1 MFDKELFKKICDV
14 SCEWGELEKFVIHID
29 KKEFDLDNAFD
40 KYYKAENIIHAIE
53 KYQAKEIDAKFLAY
67 WANAYDWIIMS
78 GFKIESDD
86 RSVSLKDVL
95 FFELSDWLDSLSF
108 LDDGED
114 LNKSEEYKN
123 VFKVLDYFL
132 QDIDD
137 CEAVFA
143 LDADEDDE
151 DYIGYAHYADVLI
164 RNDNAKYFIKI
175 YLDSYYFDDN
185 VLFPR
190 VSPEELENQATR
202 LQNQGY
208 RELSYDICADD
219 EE

>member
-86 RSVSLKDVL
+86 RSVSLKEL
-95 FFELSDWLDSLSF
+95 LTFEVSDWLDSLSF
-108 LDDGED
+108 FDDGEEYYN
-114 LNKSEEYKN
+114 LEEYKN
-123 VFKVLDYFL
+123 VFNVLYSVL
-132 QDIDD
+132 QDVDD
-137 CEAVFA
+137 CEAVYA

-151 DYIGYAHYADVLI
+151 VSEYYEHDVEILI
-164 RNDNAKYFIKI
+164 KNDNAKYFIKVYTDCI
-175 YLDSYYFDDN
+175 YPDDN

-208 RELSYDICADD
+208 RELSYVIYAD

>member
-86 RSVSLKDVL
+86 RSVSLKEL
-95 FFELSDWLDSLSF
+95 LTFEVSDWLDSLSF
-108 LDDGED
+108 FDDGEEYYN
-114 LNKSEEYKN
+114 LEEYKN
-123 VFKVLDYFL
+123 VFNVLYSVL
-132 QDIDD
+132 QDVDD
-137 CEAVFA
+137 CEAVYA

-151 DYIGYAHYADVLI
+151 VSEYYEHDVEILI
-164 RNDNAKYFIKI
+164 KNDNAKYFIKVYTDCI
-175 YLDSYYFDDN
+175 YPDDN

-190 VSPEELENQATR
+190 VSPEELEDQATR

-208 RELSYDICADD
+208 RELSYVIYAD